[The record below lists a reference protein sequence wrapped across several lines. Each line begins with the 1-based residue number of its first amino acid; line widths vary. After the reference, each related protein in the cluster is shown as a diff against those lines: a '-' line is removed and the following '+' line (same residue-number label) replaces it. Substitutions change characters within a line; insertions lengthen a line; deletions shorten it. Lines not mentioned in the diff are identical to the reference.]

1 MSGGPISVPDCWTF
15 EQLIAA
21 GWSEHDLEWESASEA
36 AMERLAAGRLDQAR
50 EHVAS
55 CVRIAHA
62 SFPDDDPRLGTSL
75 YNHGAALIA
84 AGDEQSSGR
93 TLTDADAAWKRCD
106 SWVAAMTAPRVARS
120 SMFHMRMEQRHRATY
135 EERWRAKWA
144 ELVAE
149 ARGEVEGSGRL
160 RLVSAEAAGA
170 RLGRWRRERPAMLN
184 DTRKL
189 MAAVLL
195 LACERA

>member
-1 MSGGPISVPDCWTF
+1 M
-15 EQLIAA
+15 EQIAA
-21 GWSEHDLEWESASEA
+21 GQLEN
-36 AMERLAAGRLDQAR
+36 AR
-50 EHVAS
+50 EHLAR

-62 SFPDDDPRLGTSL
+62 SFAENDPRLGTSL
-75 YNHGAALIA
+75 FNHGAALIA
-84 AGDEQSSGR
+84 AGEEKASGR
-93 TLTDADAAWKRCD
+93 TLADAAKVWERCD
-106 SWVAAMTAPRVARS
+106 TWVAAMTAPRVARS

-135 EERWRAKWA
+135 EERWRVKGA

-149 ARGEVEGSGRL
+149 ARGQIEGSGAL
-160 RLVSAEAAGA
+160 QLVEPEEAAE

-195 LACERA
+195 LACERV